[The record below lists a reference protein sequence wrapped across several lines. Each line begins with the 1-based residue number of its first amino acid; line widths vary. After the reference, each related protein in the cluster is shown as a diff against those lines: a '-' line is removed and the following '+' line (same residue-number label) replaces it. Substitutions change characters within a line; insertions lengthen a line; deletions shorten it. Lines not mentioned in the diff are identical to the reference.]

1 MKKDRAQVE
10 MQLVGTGC
18 REYGQTKRRDT
29 KVSSS
34 RREIIRKVVTERKRQ
49 KLTQRE
55 LAEKTGLKQSNI
67 SRLETG
73 KSNPSIDFL
82 QRIAEGLGKKLH
94 IDIR

>member
-1 MKKDRAQVE
+1 MRMGLCK
-10 MQLVGTGC
+10 
-18 REYGQTKRRDT
+18 YGQERQKKEDL
-29 KVSSS
+29 SYS
-34 RREIIRKVVTERKRQ
+34 RREIIRQVVRERKRQ

-82 QRIAEGLGKKLH
+82 QRVAAGLGKELH
-94 IDIR
+94 VEIR